1 MADSLE
7 DLRDSAW
14 QHVRRTI
21 GDEFNY
27 NDFLAGDDIYRMN
40 ASELAAVATMT
51 ADKMAKRWA
60 SEYEYVSIP
69 LTGALGDWLRTKD
82 DIESLVIE
90 ALERLRASEQG
101 SSANPL
107 AEPAAPTAAVA
118 SKCSAGAA
126 GARPRPDYHDSGAGQ
141 PEV

>member
-1 MADSLE
+1 MTTVKTYEWTESRRYLTRRVQSAIMADSLE

-69 LTGALGDWLRTKD
+69 LTGALGDWLRNKD

-101 SSANPL
+101 SSANPVL
-107 AEPAAPTAAVA
+107 CQNPAQGLT
-118 SKCSAGAA
+118 C
-126 GARPRPDYHDSGAGQ
+126 
-141 PEV
+141 